1 MYWTHSVNSSVADLP
16 CHYLCASLSRMKSGL
31 SPRSVCVG
39 FAVGEVTLGEIS
51 LLVILFSA
59 VSVMPLT
66 LSKFIIHSPTAGAT

>member
-1 MYWTHSVNSSVADLP
+1 MP
-16 CHYLCASLSRMKSGL
+16 CHYLCASLSHMKSGL
-31 SPRSVCVG
+31 SPRSVYVG

-66 LSKFIIHSPTAGAT
+66 FSKSYFIHLPPALHNLGV